1 MGQSRQMG
9 DVEGSRMA
17 SRFKYLFLCPIGNF
31 RYNQSLKKIYKSD
44 GLSGCVVLYLPLNV
58 GSLDNLHS
66 FNHTP
71 PLAKFQIFPPRLK
84 VQIHTPTH
92 RRNPHNETRERKK
105 KGIMNHH
112 RDIACVVFLINRTS
126 AKKEARNNKKLEK
139 GKKTHTHRE
148 EK

>member
-1 MGQSRQMG
+1 MSKAAGWLAVSNTFSSAQL
-9 DVEGSRMA
+9 E
-17 SRFKYLFLCPIGNF
+17 I
-31 RYNQSLKKIYKSD
+31 RYNKSFKKSTKVMD
-44 GLSGCVVLYLPLNV
+44 RVVLYLPLNV

-92 RRNPHNETRERKK
+92 RRNPHNETRERKSE
-105 KGIMNHH
+105 GIMNHH

-126 AKKEARNNKKLEK
+126 AKKEARNNKKLKK
-139 GKKTHTHRE
+139 GKKTHRE